1 MLNRLLISFFVVT
14 TTISL
19 PVSAGSSAG
28 LDLQEA
34 TGKHL
39 ALVDTRSVND
49 NSKKVPI
56 VQSNVVLYTS
66 SAIPAAPSTRSEKDF
81 KSPKLLSL
89 AFTLSCV
96 GLFGLMV
103 VRRFKRAFI

>member
-1 MLNRLLISFFVVT
+1 MLNRLLVSFFVVT
-14 TTISL
+14 TAISL

-34 TGKHL
+34 TGKPL
-39 ALVDTRSVND
+39 ALADTPSVKG

-66 SAIPAAPSTRSEKDF
+66 SAIPAATSARSEKDF
-81 KSPKLLSL
+81 KSPKLQSL

-103 VRRFKRAFI
+103 VRRFKRAFV